1 MALVGKTGQHLTLA
15 VQQDPTTERGGSHT
29 GDRPGLGIV
38 LVLGAGLSFS
48 MADATSKVLSSTIP
62 LVEITWL
69 RWIGLVVAVLPTLI
83 ASGGTVLRS
92 AAPRLQIFRSLGLV
106 GSSFFFICGVSQLS
120 LPSAISISFVS
131 PLFVTAL
138 SIPLL
143 GEEVGIRRWAA
154 LVVGLAGVLVVIRP
168 GSDTFEPAALF
179 PLVSSSC
186 WAAAVV
192 TTRKLG
198 TADPPMT
205 ALTYTALIGFALLSV
220 FVPVDFVMPAG
231 RELWVAGG
239 MAIFSLSGQ
248 FLTLLAY
255 RYAPASLLVPFSYMQ
270 LIWST
275 AFGYLIFRNLPDFWT
290 WLGAGI
296 VITSGIYTAHRERVR
311 HKEALVRDHLIK
323 PFKG

>member
-1 MALVGKTGQHLTLA
+1 M
-15 VQQDPTTERGGSHT
+15 
-29 GDRPGLGIV
+29 
-38 LVLGAGLSFS
+38 LS
-48 MADATSKVLSSTIP
+48 ATIP

-69 RWIGLVVAVLPTLI
+69 RWIGLVVAVLPALV

-92 AAPRLQIFRSLGLV
+92 AAPRLQVFRSLGLV

-168 GSDTFEPAALF
+168 GSGTFEPAALF

-205 ALTYTALIGFALLSV
+205 VLTYTALVGFALLSL
-220 FVPVDFVMPAG
+220 FVPADFVMPAG
-231 RELWVAGG
+231 WELWVAGAL
-239 MAIFSLSGQ
+239 AIFSLGGQ

-275 AFGYLIFRNLPDFWT
+275 TFGYLIFGNLPDFWT

-296 VITSGIYTAHRERVR
+296 VIASGIYTAHRERVR
-311 HKEALVRDHLIK
+311 HKEAFVRDHLIR